1 MKSNNPL
8 NMAQALAAQRSLAS
22 LEGQKGSGH
31 LSTEAMQDQLN
42 LAGDT
47 GQSRLGVFN
56 RLRARRHESQE
67 SLETSKAVISFR
79 EEKIRRLATDAVDAQ
94 TTLMRAELKQRFD
107 TEYAV
112 IAERG
117 LAAFAQAQNSFYA
130 VVDAG
135 CDQIY
140 EGLCQRVQELTDRH
154 QAGRLSDASYQN
166 EMVRAQQQA
175 ELQIKN
181 LETSCAQR
189 IDSLNNAFN
198 G

>member
-1 MKSNNPL
+1 MSNNPL
-8 NMAQALAAQRSLAS
+8 NMAHALAAQRSLSS

-31 LSTEAMQDQLN
+31 LTTEAMQAQLN
-42 LAGDT
+42 LAADP

-56 RLRARRHESQE
+56 RLRARRHES
-67 SLETSKAVISFR
+67 LETLQTSMEVISFR
-79 EEKIRRLATDAVDAQ
+79 EMKIRKLATEAIDGQ
-94 TTLMRAELKQRFD
+94 ITLMRAELKQRFD

-135 CDQIY
+135 CDLIY
-140 EGLCQRVQELTDRH
+140 EGLCRRVQELTDRH
-154 QAGRLSDASYQN
+154 QAGRFSDASFQN
-166 EMVRAQQQA
+166 EMVRAQLQA

-189 IDSLNNAFN
+189 IDSLNSAFN